1 MAISSYKTF
10 LMVGTTNDQTTTY
23 TKLIDIKDFPDLG
36 GDPETL
42 DTTTLSDKMKTYI
55 MGIQDAESLAFTAN
69 YDWTEYQTLLPTVGV
84 QKKYA
89 VWFGGTE
96 NKGVLTPTGEF
107 GKFEFEGQLSLKING
122 ASVNEVV
129 NLTLTIIPNT
139 EITPVTE

>member
-10 LMVGTTNDQTTTY
+10 LMVGSGTSSITY

-69 YDWTEYQTLLPTVGV
+69 YTWDEYKTLLESVGV
-84 QKKYA
+84 RKHYA

-96 NKGVLTPTGEF
+96 SNGSVTPTGDM
-107 GKFEFEGQLSLKING
+107 GKFTFEGQLSLKVNG
-122 ASVNEVV
+122 AGVNEVV

>member
-10 LMVGTTNDQTTTY
+10 LMVGSGESTITY

-69 YDWTEYQTLLPTVGV
+69 YTWDEYKTLQAKVGV
-84 QKKYA
+84 RTPYA
-89 VWFGGTE
+89 IWFGGTE
-96 NKGVLTPTGEF
+96 TTNGVTPTGDN
-107 GKFEFEGQLSLKING
+107 GKFTFEGQLSLKVNG
-122 ASVNEVV
+122 AGVNEVV